1 MPARAPA
8 RARAPVASVG
18 GDGDA
23 DHFVR
28 RNRLGHAAVRAGMR
42 AVGHA
47 RADELR
53 QFPPWR
59 LRHDGRLHHAHPGQ
73 PRGPAVLRRTCHR
86 FLRHRADRRR
96 VRAHALCACLRQ
108 EPSRPG
114 SVHHRPRVHGGRRRR
129 LRHGIAAGLHPDPE
143 RVTGPLRNFLRRCGP
158 MSTAHHRRLRAAH
171 ARAAAHPLQHP
182 LRQPAARLGR
192 RCARRA
198 RLGHQRQRGV
208 HVDVC
213 RRIRSRRS
221 RRGAGRWESRPPFAA
236 SAVIHGLLSDRGD
249 GRRHLEHHRS
259 LRRLAFDRHRGRRRQ
274 VLCPKIRGVRDL
286 HHHDRPS
293 DLASA
298 GPVCPRRRQVGMASA
313 LVAEVGRR
321 LATRAR
327 WRPLEYAFWLAALA
341 SLFLV
346 PGRHLIL
353 TEIAWLALFAL
364 SLDLILGYA
373 GIISLGHAAF
383 FGLGSY
389 LAALLAKHGIIN
401 EPVLALVLSGVCA
414 AVLGFA
420 TSFLVLRGSDLTRLM
435 VTLGVALIMREIANQ
450 IPDITGGA
458 DGLQGVVIGP
468 ILGVFQFD
476 IFGHVAY
483 AYCLAVLFVLFLLAR
498 RVVYSPFGLSLRAV
512 KGNPLR
518 AASISISVNARLV
531 AIYTFAA
538 FYAGIA
544 GALLAQTTAFASLD
558 VFSFE
563 RSADLLL
570 VLIIGGTG
578 YLYGGLIG
586 AVIFKLMQDWI
597 ANLTPQY
604 WQFWIG
610 LVLVLIV
617 LIGRDRIGLWTG
629 GVRVLAERVTRRL
642 APGAAPVPVP
652 PGEGS

>member
-1 MPARAPA
+1 MPTALVGE
-8 RARAPVASVG
+8 VA
-18 GDGDA
+18 
-23 DHFVR
+23 
-28 RNRLGHAAVRAGMR
+28 
-42 AVGHA
+42 
-47 RADELR
+47 
-53 QFPPWR
+53 
-59 LRHDGRLHHAHPGQ
+59 GRL
-73 PRGPAVLRRTCHR
+73 
-86 FLRHRADRRR
+86 
-96 VRAHALCACLRQ
+96 
-108 EPSRPG
+108 
-114 SVHHRPRVHGGRRRR
+114 
-129 LRHGIAAGLHPDPE
+129 
-143 RVTGPLRNFLRRCGP
+143 
-158 MSTAHHRRLRAAH
+158 
-171 ARAAAHPLQHP
+171 AR
-182 LRQPAARLGR
+182 
-192 RCARRA
+192 
-198 RLGHQRQRGV
+198 
-208 HVDVC
+208 
-213 RRIRSRRS
+213 
-221 RRGAGRWESRPPFAA
+221 
-236 SAVIHGLLSDRGD
+236 
-249 GRRHLEHHRS
+249 
-259 LRRLAFDRHRGRRRQ
+259 
-274 VLCPKIRGVRDL
+274 
-286 HHHDRPS
+286 
-293 DLASA
+293 
-298 GPVCPRRRQVGMASA
+298 
-313 LVAEVGRR
+313 
-321 LATRAR
+321 RAR

-341 SLFLV
+341 SVFLL

-389 LAALLAKHGIIN
+389 IAALLAKYGIIN
-401 EPVLALVLSGVCA
+401 EPVLALVVSGLGA

-450 IPDITGGA
+450 IPDVTGGA
-458 DGLQGVVIGP
+458 DGLQGVIVAP
-468 ILGVFQFD
+468 ILGMFQFD
-476 IFGHVAY
+476 IFGHVSY
-483 AYCLAVLFVLFLLAR
+483 AYCLIVLFVLFLLAR

-518 AASISISVNARLV
+518 ASSIGISINARLV

-617 LIGRDRIGLWTG
+617 LVGRDRVGLWTG
-629 GVRVLAERVTRRL
+629 GVRALAERLTRRF
-642 APGAAPVPVP
+642 APGAAPLPIP
-652 PGEGS
+652 PGEGR